1 MTFSPPV
8 SRHRGLYDKHGFGE
22 RSFCARFHIPGA
34 RGRLTRD
41 LEGMRVSIIYPTSM
55 KLRSGRLRT
64 LPHLAGSCKRSLAGP
79 LSPGRSAP
87 YGREVDR
94 GGLQVPGPDGG
105 WREASGRETGA
116 LEPLLR
122 SGHPRGLGF

>member
-1 MTFSPPV
+1 MT
-8 SRHRGLYDKHGFGE
+8 G
-22 RSFCARFHIPGA
+22 
-34 RGRLTRD
+34 D
-41 LEGMRVSIIYPTSM
+41 LEGESHHIYPASM
-55 KLRSGRLRT
+55 KLQSVHPGT
-64 LPHLAGSCKRSLAGP
+64 LPHPPSSCKRSLAGP

-87 YGREVDR
+87 YGREVDH
-94 GGLQVPGPDGG
+94 GGLQVPGTR

>member
-1 MTFSPPV
+1 MTFSFPV
-8 SRHRGLYDKHGFGE
+8 SRYRGLYDKRGFGE
-22 RSFCARFHIPGA
+22 LSFCALFHIPGV

-41 LEGMRVSIIYPTSM
+41 SEGVRVTIIYPTSM
-55 KLRSGRLRT
+55 KLQSGRPRT
-64 LPHLAGSCKRSLAGP
+64 LPHPAGSGKPSLAGP

-94 GGLQVPGPDGG
+94 GELQVPGPDGG

>member
-1 MTFSPPV
+1 MTFSPTV
-8 SRHRGLYDKHGFGE
+8 RRHRGLYDKRGFGE
-22 RSFCARFHIPGA
+22 RSFCSRFHIPGT

-41 LEGMRVSIIYPTSM
+41 LESVRVTIIYPTSM
-55 KLRSGRLRT
+55 KLQSGRPQT
-64 LPHLAGSCKRSLAGP
+64 LPHPAGSGKRSLAGP

-87 YGREVDR
+87 YGREVGR